1 MQLRGAIAAS
11 LISQT
16 EVEVVPG
23 EPGTLES
30 ESLFFTLTAI
40 SVPFKEQEALD
51 VVWTRDCPVVNHRT
65 HLTLPSKILF
75 LILSL
80 FK

>member
-1 MQLRGAIAAS
+1 MQLRAALAAS

-40 SVPFKEQEALD
+40 SVPFKDQEALD
-51 VVWTRDCPVVNHRT
+51 AVWTRGC
-65 HLTLPSKILF
+65 
-75 LILSL
+75 
-80 FK
+80 